1 MSKRL
6 QVIFDDDEFRELQRS
21 AKRSR
26 MTVSAWVRQSLRD
39 LQRREPVDD
48 VEKKLRAVRES
59 TRHAYAAPDIE
70 QMLEETERGYL
81 GR

>member
-6 QVIFDDDEFRELQRS
+6 QVIFDDVEYRELQRS
-21 AKRSR
+21 ARRAR

-39 LQRREPVDD
+39 LRRREPSVD
-48 VEKKLRAVRES
+48 VEKKLHVVREAV
-59 TRHAYAAPDIE
+59 RHAYPAPSID